1 MTAHTVDGLMNV
13 VHEAIGAA
21 YDCGAY
27 HRSPSFGMFQ
37 TKRDAAL
44 EGVRTYAAALA
55 QSNAEAVLQELVACH
70 FSVLEHPDPEEEA
83 RRSHARMGAAWKRAL
98 EVLGQIHRAGV
109 LDVYGSAAL
118 AGQAPKVPAGWKLV
132 EDFHVGDA
140 VLFEG
145 VEHTIFA
152 LGDRPGTFDIHQPKS
167 PGTDRWRN
175 VPPSALKYA
184 ASPKLSA
191 EPAKEQK

>member
-27 HRSPSFGMFQ
+27 HRSPSFGMLQ

-44 EGVRTYAAALA
+44 ERVRTYAAALA

-118 AGQAPKVPAGWKLV
+118 AGQAPKVP
-132 EDFHVGDA
+132 
-140 VLFEG
+140 EG
-145 VEHTIFA
+145 FA
-152 LGDRPGTFDIHQPKS
+152 LVPLEPTFAMQHAYNNAAGSPSPWFIKDGYRAMLAAAPK
-167 PGTDRWRN
+167 T
-175 VPPSALKYA
+175 
-184 ASPKLSA
+184 
-191 EPAKEQK
+191 PAPKEQT

>member
-1 MTAHTVDGLMNV
+1 MTAHTVDGLMELV
-13 VHEAIGAA
+13 STLHTGGRSKREAQI
-21 YDCGAY
+21 
-27 HRSPSFGMFQ
+27 
-37 TKRDAAL
+37 
-44 EGVRTYAAALA
+44 RTYAAT
-55 QSNAEAVLQELVACH
+55 
-70 FSVLEHPDPEEEA
+70 
-83 RRSHARMGAAWKRAL
+83 
-98 EVLGQIHRAGV
+98 
-109 LDVYGSAAL
+109 L
-118 AGQAPKVPAGWKLV
+118 AGQAPKVPEGWKLV

-184 ASPKLSA
+184 AAPKTLSA
-191 EPAKEQK
+191 VREATE

>member
-1 MTAHTVDGLMNV
+1 MTAHTFDGLISLIRNLSV
-13 VHEAIGAA
+13 YRSDKTVAQQKEEA
-21 YDCGAY
+21 C
-27 HRSPSFGMFQ
+27 
-37 TKRDAAL
+37 
-44 EGVRTYAAALA
+44 TYA
-55 QSNAEAVLQELVACH
+55 
-70 FSVLEHPDPEEEA
+70 
-83 RRSHARMGAAWKRAL
+83 
-98 EVLGQIHRAGV
+98 
-109 LDVYGSAAL
+109 AAL

-152 LGDRPGTFDIHQPKS
+152 LGDRPGTFDIHQPES

-184 ASPKLSA
+184 AAPKTLSAVRMLAEEEFDACTSRYMETNIDPHEAIRKFCEVNGLTLSA
-191 EPAKEQK
+191 EPAKEPK